1 MFDSKFELYPH
12 QRAVMEQ
19 LTSAHMPNAIKQA
32 ATFAQNQQDVLNK
45 MFKNDPVLEDAF
57 NLIMDVKPNSGKAL
71 ADFLNSAD
79 GNISVQRMKPE
90 ETWDATDPEQV
101 KDFFSRATHGIF
113 TDEAHHEVNP
123 NFELPDRMA
132 IPSRKGFDGNLSFDD
147 FYYRPK
153 PELDL
158 AECIK
163 KTIPVPVIQLLLE
176 GNSVLA
182 DFHEERNEGQTF
194 ADHMYCSEAIQG
206 MIDELDGLNIKEFKT
221 KMGDDAAIY
230 EQAEVAM
237 QLQSEEDRR
246 RYAKA
251 VRKRAKQKAKRR

>member
-1 MFDSKFELYPH
+1 MFDHKFELYPH
-12 QRAVMEQ
+12 QQKVMER
-19 LTSAHMPNAIKQA
+19 LTSAHMPESLKQA
-32 ATFAQNQQDVLNK
+32 ATFAQNQKDVLDK

-57 NLIMDVKPNSGKAL
+57 NLILDVKPNSGKAL

-79 GNISVQRMKPE
+79 GNVSIRRMMPE
-90 ETWDATDPEQV
+90 ETWDATDPEQA
-101 KDFFSRATHGIF
+101 KDFFSRSVKGSF
-113 TDEAHHEVNP
+113 LDEAHQEVNS
-123 NFELPDRMA
+123 NFELPDRLS

-147 FYYRPK
+147 FYYQPK

-163 KTIPVPVIQLLLE
+163 KTIPVPVVQLLLE
-176 GNSVLA
+176 GNSILE

-194 ADHMYCSEAIQG
+194 ADHMYCSDSIQG

-221 KMGDDAAIY
+221 KVGDDAAVY

-251 VRKRAKQKAKRR
+251 VRKRTKQKAKRR